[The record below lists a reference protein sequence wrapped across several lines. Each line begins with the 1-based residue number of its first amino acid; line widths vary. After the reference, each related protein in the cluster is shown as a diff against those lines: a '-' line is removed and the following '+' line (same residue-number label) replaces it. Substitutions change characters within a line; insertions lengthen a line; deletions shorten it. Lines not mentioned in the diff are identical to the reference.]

1 MENFLEKKKVHV
13 KLVPKTRS
21 GFSKI
26 SDGAMIYT
34 GCKQTFQAPTNQY
47 DRLIPILIEDEQ
59 RWLEERMGLNKGELA
74 FNNKDKS
81 YWKDFKVTLDKK
93 GKTLDLMEYED
104 YLAYKVLLASKTVA
118 NSKDEINQLQHD
130 FYMED
135 EFAVDQEDERAS
147 EKFENANKLF
157 NKISK
162 SDKQMKDVLRLLG
175 VSIVADA
182 STKWLKSKLV
192 KIIENKNG
200 TAVDP
205 GIEDFIRTAA
215 DPEFEV
221 KIFILDAIEIGEV
234 RIEGTTY
241 KLRSGDTVGFE
252 LGQAISFFN
261 NPKNQQTR
269 LLVEERIKTNK

>member
-1 MENFLEKKKVHV
+1 MENYLEKKKVHV

-21 GFSKI
+21 GFSRI

-34 GCKQTFQAPTNQY
+34 GCKQIFQAPTNSY
-47 DRLIPILIEDEQ
+47 DRLIPILTEDEQ
-59 RWLEERMGLNKGELA
+59 RWFEERMGLNKNDLS

-81 YWKDFKVTLDKK
+81 FWKDFKVTLDKK
-93 GKTLDLMEYED
+93 GKILDLMEYED
-104 YLAYKVLLASKTVA
+104 YLAYRVLLASKTVA
-118 NSKDEINQLQHD
+118 NSKEEINVLQHD

-135 EFAVDQEDERAS
+135 EFAVDLEDEKAS
-147 EKFENANKLF
+147 EKFETANKLF
-157 NKISK
+157 NKVGK

-182 STKWLKSKLV
+182 SSKWLKSKIV

-200 TAVDP
+200 SAADP
-205 GIEDFIRTAA
+205 GIDDFIRTAA

-221 KIFILDAIEIGEV
+221 KIFILDAIEIGEI

-241 KLRSGDTVGFE
+241 KLRSGDSVGFD

-269 LLVEERIKTNK
+269 LLIEERIKTNK